1 MLSGETSIGKYP
13 IRAVEYMAGIA
24 RRAEQ
29 EMDYGA
35 LSERRHQHVLHNG
48 LAVDDAI
55 AHSAAAVAESLNAK
69 VILAFTESGSTAAR
83 VASYRPR
90 VPILAAVRNETA
102 TRRLCLR
109 WGVVSV
115 MVPSYDRVQDM
126 FHQGSELAKSTGYAA
141 DNDLAVAVVGMP
153 IGVAG
158 NTNLLRVIR
167 VPEPPSS

>member
-1 MLSGETSIGKYP
+1 
-13 IRAVEYMAGIA
+13 
-24 RRAEQ
+24 
-29 EMDYGA
+29 MDYDA
-35 LSERRHQHVLHNG
+35 LSERRHQYVLRNG

-115 MVPSYDRVQDM
+115 MVPSYNRVQEM